1 MKYPSLD
8 DFMNGVRQNSEHQPE
23 YLQAVTEIMESIWPF
38 VQKNTHYADQ
48 SLLERLLMPE
58 RSIICRV
65 PWVDDRGEVQVN
77 RGYRVQ
83 HSSAIGPF

>member
-1 MKYPSLD
+1 MKYQSLD

-65 PWVDDRGEVQVN
+65 P
-77 RGYRVQ
+77 
-83 HSSAIGPF
+83 